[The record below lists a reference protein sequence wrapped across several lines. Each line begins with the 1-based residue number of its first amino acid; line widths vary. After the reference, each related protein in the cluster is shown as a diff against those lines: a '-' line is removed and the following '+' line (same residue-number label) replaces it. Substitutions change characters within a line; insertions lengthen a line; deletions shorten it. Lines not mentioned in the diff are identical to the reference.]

1 MKIVHMST
9 GLPVTANVAEV
20 RELSFDMHT
29 LHVVNQMSAQ
39 PKALLTNPAHMSF
52 KSTNNEMVNWY
63 LQTCFNED
71 LRC

>member
-1 MKIVHMST
+1 MST

-39 PKALLTNPAHMSF
+39 PKALLTNPALLCYFDFQREQHI
-52 KSTNNEMVNWY
+52 NG
-63 LQTCFNED
+63 LALCQ
-71 LRC
+71 